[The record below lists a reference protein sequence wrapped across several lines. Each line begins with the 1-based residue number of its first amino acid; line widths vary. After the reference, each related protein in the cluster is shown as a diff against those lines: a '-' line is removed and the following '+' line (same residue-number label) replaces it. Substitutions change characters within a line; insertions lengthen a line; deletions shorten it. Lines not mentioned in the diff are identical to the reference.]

1 MSSIRLL
8 VLGVVDFAQPVHGY
22 DVRREL
28 QGWRL
33 DGWVNVQ
40 PGSIYSALKTLERD
54 GFIATVTPGS
64 TASTGLGGTARTRPE
79 RTEYVMTAEGDTHFR
94 SLLRA
99 AWWKVER
106 GQEPFF
112 PAMCF
117 LTEMT
122 REELI
127 AALQARLGQ
136 MEAQVAEMKF
146 IRSSIRDGDTGD
158 TGGIPEHVRE
168 NIDFAVMRTRA
179 DMEWSRQFMKRLRD
193 GEYVLAGESNLT
205 TEGARSDART
215 ATERV

>member
-54 GFIATVTPGS
+54 GFIATVAPDS
-64 TASTGLGGTARTRPE
+64 TEPTGTLKRPE

-117 LTEMT
+117 LTQMS

-127 AALQARLGQ
+127 AALQARTAQ

-146 IRSSIRDGDTGD
+146 IRSSIRDGDTGS

-193 GEYVLAGESNLT
+193 GEYVLAGEAAEAGS
-205 TEGARSDART
+205 T
-215 ATERV
+215 A

>member
-1 MSSIRLL
+1 ML

-54 GFIATVTPGS
+54 GFIATVPSDS
-64 TASTGLGGTARTRPE
+64 TASPARVGPTGKLNRPE
-79 RTEYVMTAEGDTHFR
+79 RTQYTMTDEGDAHFR

-99 AWWKVER
+99 SCWKVVR

-117 LTEMT
+117 LTHMT
-122 REELI
+122 REELV
-127 AALQARLGQ
+127 AALQARLAQ

-193 GEYVLAGESNLT
+193 GEYVLAGEP
-205 TEGARSDART
+205 A
-215 ATERV
+215 